1 MNGIM
6 PVFNASVKKSG
17 SIRMPRTGNQN
28 GTALKVGA
36 NLGAAGW
43 AARPS
48 LRVSMELGDGLSIF
62 SSATCG
68 QRQGIQ
74 QCLSVNLSEGWL
86 LHWHNAPKGRR
97 KHTFAS

>member
-1 MNGIM
+1 M

-17 SIRMPRTGNQN
+17 SIRMARTGNQN

-36 NLGAAGW
+36 NLGTAGW

-48 LRVSMELGDGLSIF
+48 LRVSVELGDGLSIF
-62 SSATCG
+62 SSASCG
-68 QRQGIQ
+68 QRQGIR
-74 QCLSVNLSEGWL
+74 QCLRVNLSEGW
-86 LHWHNAPKGRR
+86 HDAPKGRR